1 MPAARESFFV
11 TCAPGLEP
19 LLHDEARGLKLSK
32 VERQVGGI
40 HFEGTLRDAMR
51 ANLWMR
57 TAVRVLMR
65 VARFEAKDEAALYA
79 GASAVDWTRFLGPDG
94 RLTVDA
100 HSNASELDHTLFI
113 EQRVKDAIVDR
124 FRAGEGRRPSV
135 DKQDP
140 DLAVHVHLV
149 KNRCTLLVDSSGE
162 SLHKRGWRKYQ
173 GRAPLAETLAAALV
187 LFSEW
192 DRRSPLIDPF
202 CGGATILI
210 EAAMIAADIAPG
222 SRRPSFGFQRWPG
235 YDAAA
240 WSALLEQARKAA
252 KPRQKLILRGRDW
265 DPATVA
271 GAAENIA
278 SAGLEGRIEVELGEA
293 TDWQPRAG
301 WNAWIVTN
309 PPYGERVG
317 QERGLDESYR
327 RFGEFVR
334 TRCGGFHLALL
345 TSNPRLGE
353 ALALP
358 GVKRRAL
365 LNGPLQCELLTAIV
379 PARDRAR
386 PHHAG
391 GRGPALLRSRRAL
404 A

>member
-1 MPAARESFFV
+1 MPVAREIFFV

-19 LLHDEARGLKLSK
+19 LLHEEARALKLSK

-40 HFEGTLRDAMR
+40 HFEGTLHDAMR
-51 ANLWMR
+51 ANLWLR

-79 GASAVDWTRFLGPDG
+79 GASGVDWARFLGPDG
-94 RLTVDA
+94 RLMVDA

-113 EQRVKDAIVDR
+113 EQRVKDAIVDG

-149 KNRCTLLVDSSGE
+149 KNRCTLLVDTSGE

-187 LFSEW
+187 LFSDW

-210 EAAMIAADIAPG
+210 EAAMIAAGIAPG
-222 SRRPSFGFQRWPG
+222 LRRPSFGFQRWPG

-252 KPRQKLILRGRDW
+252 KPQQKLILRGRDW

-278 SAGLEGRIEVELGEA
+278 SAGLEGRIEVEQGEA

-358 GVKRRAL
+358 DVKRRAL
-365 LNGPLQCELLTAIV
+365 LNGPLQCELLT
-379 PARDRAR
+379 R
-386 PHHAG
+386 
-391 GRGPALLRSRRAL
+391 
-404 A
+404 